1 MLYKFLHTC
10 SSKKLIFFSVIVMM
24 IRKIAHRTFDKIL
37 AMMAMDWKK
46 SSGSDFSARVTIS
59 KAILS
64 HNFANLVFGI
74 FSITITLYSVSVFT
88 FDTNN
93 LKEIDISTRPLI
105 LKMDFPF
112 NSNTRFVYGLI
123 LAAQFFCTVLCGS
136 AVVMLNTLLIVLVS
150 KLKLF

>member
-1 MLYKFLHTC
+1 
-10 SSKKLIFFSVIVMM
+10 
-24 IRKIAHRTFDKIL
+24 
-37 AMMAMDWKK
+37 MAMDWKK